1 MKKAIRIF
9 FFLMLILSILSC
21 KTQKRKD
28 EEITTAIFESNYSK
42 ARALVREYYEND
54 QQKILGWVLVIQKM
68 EMDCWEN

>member
-1 MKKAIRIF
+1 
-9 FFLMLILSILSC
+9 MLILSILSC

>member
-1 MKKAIRIF
+1 MKKAIHIF
-9 FFLMLILSILSC
+9 FLLIFIFSILSC
-21 KTQKRKD
+21 KTQKQKD
-28 EEITTAIFESNYSK
+28 EETTTAIFEDNYSK